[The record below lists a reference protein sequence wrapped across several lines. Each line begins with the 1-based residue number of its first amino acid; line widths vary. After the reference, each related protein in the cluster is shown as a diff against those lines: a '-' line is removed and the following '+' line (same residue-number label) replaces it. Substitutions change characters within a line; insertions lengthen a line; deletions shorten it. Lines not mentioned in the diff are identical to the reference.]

1 MYCNTIKCDTLWD
14 FIQIVCRN
22 LIATIG
28 ISHKLSLQMCR
39 GGFTP
44 FQNDIFLEINY
55 PQKFQTS
62 LEKNLIFNFTKN
74 GADFHDFFIKIEIT

>member
-1 MYCNTIKCDTLWD
+1 
-14 FIQIVCRN
+14 
-22 LIATIG
+22 
-28 ISHKLSLQMCR
+28 MCR

-62 LEKNLIFNFTKN
+62 LEKIPIFNFTKN
-74 GADFHDFFIKIEIT
+74 GADFHDFFIKIEITWPIVNMNLRYWETNS